1 MADKVSAQGMVRDLV
16 SQFSDTLAFYRE
28 LIQNAID
35 AGSNRID
42 VTLEYKPDP
51 AGGQG
56 LAVISV
62 EDDGCGMDESV
73 IDNYLLVLFK
83 SSKENDLTKIGKFGV
98 GFLSVFALK
107 PQLVRLYTARNLQSW
122 RLDFPDY
129 RTWRK
134 FRMPDLRD
142 GTLLELHKRM
152 SPAEYADLAER
163 SLTTVRYWCR
173 HADTRIFFTDRACGR
188 PPLQV
193 NEPFALPGGD
203 SLRYRE
209 EGTEVVMAFAAREK
223 RPDGS
228 GKFYDADD
236 NPFYGF
242 YNRGLTLKEGNKV
255 FVPGV
260 EFKIKSRYLEH
271 TITRDNVM
279 EDGNYNKAMAIIKR
293 LGAKELPGKLRAE
306 LEALAKRLSRPE
318 VQADAAEVKAL
329 EYEWERRKTFL
340 SALLGSFLGKFRHD
354 FEEWKIFP
362 TAGGAAVSVKDLKE
376 AWADSP
382 RWKKF
387 YASGASAFISG
398 APGPVSRALA
408 AQGMPV
414 IFDTPSGVFSNLV
427 YMSEAGISVEKTS
440 DLVLS
445 EEIRAEALSGPVGA
459 FMRGLHLAGQV
470 CGRNYSVLYPARFVN
485 EDGTAVEEPFLM
497 RKVPYG
503 PGHRREGDCIKGQWR
518 FCPAVNCDHP
528 FILNLA
534 ELHAS
539 RPGFAAYLLL
549 KSMML
554 KQEGKAIAD
563 YESLFGNLSER
574 LERRLLRAALRMD
587 SGRNDA

>member
-1 MADKVSAQGMVRDLV
+1 MVRDLV
-16 SQFSDTLAFYRE
+16 NQFSDSLAFYRE

-35 AGSNRID
+35 AGSNRVD
-42 VTLEYKPDP
+42 VTLDYTPDP
-51 AGGQG
+51 QGGPG
-56 LAVISV
+56 MAVISV

-83 SSKENDLTKIGKFGV
+83 SSKEDDLTKIGKFGV

-107 PQLVRLYTARNLQSW
+107 PQLVRLYTAKNLQSW
-122 RLDFPDY
+122 RIDFPDY
-129 RTWRK
+129 RSWRK
-134 FRMPDLRD
+134 FRMPDPRD

-152 SPAEYADLAER
+152 SPGEYADLAER
-163 SLTTVRYWCR
+163 SLATVRYWCR
-173 HADTRIFFTDRACGR
+173 HADPRIFFTDRASGR

-193 NEPFALPGGD
+193 NETFTLPGGE

-223 RPDGS
+223 RPDGR

-255 FVPGV
+255 FAPGV
-260 EFKIKSRYLEH
+260 EFKMKSRYLEH

-279 EDGNYNKAMAIIKR
+279 EDANYRKAMAIIKR
-293 LGAKELPGKLRAE
+293 LAAKELPGKLRAE
-306 LEALAKRLSRPE
+306 LEALALRLSRPE

-362 TAGGAAVSVKDLKE
+362 TAGSGPLSEEDIKR
-376 AWADSP
+376 AWKNSP

-387 YASGASAFISG
+387 YSSGAMVFISTAAG
-398 APGPVSRALA
+398 TVTRALA
-408 AQGMPV
+408 AEGMPV
-414 IFDTPSGVFSNLV
+414 ILDTPSGLFTDML
-427 YMSEAGISVEKTS
+427 YRFETGISVEKVS

-445 EEIRAEALSGPVGA
+445 EEVRAGDLPGPVAA
-459 FMRGLHLAGQV
+459 FMRSLRLAGRV
-470 CGRNYSVLYPARFVN
+470 CGRNYSALYPARIIN
-485 EDGTAVEEPFLM
+485 EDGTDAEEPFFM

-503 PGHRREGDCIKGQWR
+503 PGHRREGDFIKGQWR
-518 FCPAVNCDHP
+518 FCPVVNCAHP

-534 ELHAS
+534 GLHAS

-554 KQEGKAIAD
+554 KQEGKNSAD
-563 YESLFGNLSER
+563 HESLFGNLSER
-574 LERRLLRAALRMD
+574 MERRLLRAALRMD
-587 SGRNDA
+587 GGGSNG